1 MSENARRGG
10 ARTAALIPLA
20 VAAALLT
27 GSTAA
32 APDAPPVDFGPTAGA
47 PARSAA
53 TAAPGRSAPPKRVRV
68 PAAGLDARIRPVGVT
83 EEGAV
88 AVPADPERAG
98 WYRFGPAPGSVR
110 GSAVLVG
117 HVDSETGALGEF
129 AALYDVRPG
138 DRVEVR
144 RTGAEPVV
152 YRVASRT
159 TVSKDDLPSSVFRRT
174 GAPVLT
180 LITCAP
186 PFVPERGGYQANLV
200 VTARPLA
207 A

>member
-1 MSENARRGG
+1 MSENARRGA
-10 ARTAALIPLA
+10 ARTSALIPLA

-27 GSTAA
+27 GCSTAG
-32 APDAPPVDFGPTAGA
+32 PDAPPVDFGSTAGA
-47 PARSAA
+47 PAPATA
-53 TAAPGRSAPPKRVRV
+53 TAAPARFAAPERVLV
-68 PAAGLDARIRPVGVT
+68 PAVGLDARIRPVGVT
-83 EEGAV
+83 ADGAV
-88 AVPADPERAG
+88 AVPADPGRAG
-98 WYRFGPAPGSVR
+98 WYRFGPEPGSAR

-117 HVDSETGALGEF
+117 HVDGETGALGEF

-152 YRVASRT
+152 YRVVSRT

-180 LITCAP
+180 LVTCAP

-200 VTARPLA
+200 VTARPLEA
-207 A
+207 